1 MTRVFAIMLAGG
13 LGALARYGLTLFIQS
28 QLVSRIGKS
37 GWATFLGPTFPLS
50 TLVINVLGSL
60 LLAFLATLVFH
71 RALSPEWQWIAG
83 TGFLGAFTTWST
95 FSVEAETL
103 IHRGEWKA
111 AGFYILGSFI
121 LSLLAVVAGRAL
133 AMRFIPAA

>member
-1 MTRVFAIMLAGG
+1 MLAGG

-28 QLVSRIGKS
+28 QPISRIGKS

-50 TLVINVLGSL
+50 TLLINVLGSL

-71 RALSPEWQWIAG
+71 RALNTEWQWIVG

-103 IHRGEWKA
+103 LARGEWKA
-111 AGFYILGSFI
+111 AGFYILGSFVF
-121 LSLLAVVAGRAL
+121 SLLAVVAGRAL
-133 AMRFIPAA
+133 AMRFMPAV